1 MIDELKD
8 DWQAI
13 RITDYYGHNII
24 APSSWEKVLFSDIC
38 RIVGGSQPPKECFI
52 NEPRE
57 GYIRLIQIRDY
68 KTDKFA
74 TYIPI
79 DLAKRFCN
87 KEDIMIGRYGPPIF
101 QILRGLEGAYNV
113 ALMKAEPNT
122 QLVIKEF
129 LYYFLKTSN
138 LFNYIAAAS
147 LRTAG
152 QDGVRK
158 DHLDN
163 YPVFIPPLNEQK
175 RIVAEIEALR
185 ERSQKARSA
194 LSAIP
199 ELCNK
204 FRQSIL
210 AAAFRGDLTAD
221 WREQNPDVEPASV
234 LLERIKDDRYKDW
247 ELEQLAKAS
256 HRSTKLDSGKLRVK
270 YELPTSPQEDRLFRE
285 LEECIPDSWAIT
297 SLDSVARLITGKTP
311 STSEADYWDGEI
323 PFVTPTEIDPSG
335 FILPSRR
342 LVTQLGAKQAKT
354 IPSNSTLIVCIGTVG
369 KVGILSNPSVVNQ
382 QINALVSLKSVSYK
396 FIYYWAQAL
405 KPWIVANAA
414 ATVNA
419 AILNKSRLG
428 MAPIPIPPY
437 LEQLHI
443 VSMIEAML
451 SETSSLTSNITNAYE
466 WLNSLDRSIL
476 AKAFRGE
483 LVEQDP
489 NDEPASVL
497 LDRIRVDREQQ
508 AQGKAKKLGKKAA
521 GNKL

>member
-1 MIDELKD
+1 MSDELIELPEGWKWVKLED
-8 DWQAI
+8 IASHISGIAFKSTDFTTEGIQVI
-13 RITDYYGHNII
+13 RLGNVYKGELNLNRDPVFLPKEVADKNFVLKPGNII
-24 APSSWEKVLFSDIC
+24 V
-38 RIVGGSQPPKECFI
+38 SQTGTRFK
-52 NEPRE
+52 
-57 GYIRLIQIRDY
+57 RDY
-68 KTDKFA
+68 GYFVA
-74 TYIPI
+74 IPQNAPKLLLNQRLLAVSCHFLI
-79 DLAKRFCN
+79 DSQYVVLASKLKSYQDNFFTN
-87 KEDIMIGRYGPPIF
+87 ETGGVNQGNVGVAGIMKGEIP
-101 QILRGLEGAYNV
+101 L
-113 ALMKAEPNT
+113 
-122 QLVIKEF
+122 
-129 LYYFLKTSN
+129 
-138 LFNYIAAAS
+138 
-147 LRTAG
+147 
-152 QDGVRK
+152 
-158 DHLDN
+158 
-163 YPVFIPPLNEQK
+163 PPLNEQK

-405 KPWIVANAA
+405 KPWVVANAA

-451 SETSSLTSNITNAYE
+451 SEISSLTSNTTNAYE